1 MLTTPRLSLQYPQST
16 DDANAFPAVS
26 AEQMTVLDNA
36 VLFTKGTLSARPS
49 SGFVAGRVYYATD
62 TFQYF
67 DDNGSAWV
75 PRVIG
80 YPSRGYR
87 AGALTLESGAITP
100 VPIDTITTDV
110 GSCFSGGSY
119 LVPHAG
125 VFLVMAN
132 VQVYSGG
139 TGFLFCMIYKN
150 GAELTDGGECPSGSG
165 ASCDYASNL
174 SDIVVCAA
182 GDVLEL
188 VVYNATDTN
197 LSMDVSGVASAGNYF
212 AIQPLA

>member
-1 MLTTPRLSLQYPQST
+1 
-16 DDANAFPAVS
+16 
-26 AEQMTVLDNA
+26 
-36 VLFTKGTLSARPS
+36 
-49 SGFVAGRVYYATD
+49 
-62 TFQYF
+62 
-67 DDNGSAWV
+67 
-75 PRVIG
+75 
-80 YPSRGYR
+80 
-87 AGALTLESGAITP
+87 
-100 VPIDTITTDV
+100 
-110 GSCFSGGSY
+110 
-119 LVPHAG
+119 
-125 VFLVMAN
+125 
-132 VQVYSGG
+132 VYSGG